1 MGTVTIVKNTEFEMG
16 WRFKTDPDTPKDLT
30 GFNILVQIRP
40 SSVLATWDQ
49 DSDQIVFDPT
59 TGSVDLVLS
68 PSVTGAMSFKK
79 GVIDCLAYD
88 GDADTDGD
96 RSSLY
101 NVVVYWGSARP

>member
-16 WRFKTDPDTPKDLT
+16 WRFKTDPDTPKD
-30 GFNILVQIRP
+30 